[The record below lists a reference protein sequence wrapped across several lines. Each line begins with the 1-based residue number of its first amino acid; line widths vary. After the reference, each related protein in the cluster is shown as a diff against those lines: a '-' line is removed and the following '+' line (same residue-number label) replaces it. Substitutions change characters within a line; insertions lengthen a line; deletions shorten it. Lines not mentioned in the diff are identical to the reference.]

1 MHLMLR
7 IIDRY
12 LLRELAWSI
21 LAVTAILLLVTVG
34 GMVADLLNK
43 IAHGRVPSELLFALI
58 GLRTVD
64 ALTALLPL
72 AMFLGVLL
80 AYGRL
85 YRDSEMAVFA
95 ASGVDIVGLMRPL
108 LLLAAPATLLLAVVS
123 FWLAPASV
131 RLAQIL
137 MQEAS
142 RSLLVAGLEPGRFI
156 DLPGRDGIIYV
167 GGMSDDGTHFTKLF
181 VQSERK
187 DKDGKVNLDITTA
200 ETGSLYHDVEGSQR
214 FMEFDN
220 GFRVEGIPGQDDYRL
235 MRYVRNDV
243 KLPDTDAD
251 ANPDAIKRSAPTAV
265 LFAGDDLIQRAEL
278 QRRLSGPLSVL
289 VLMLLALPLAKSSPR
304 EPRYTRLVIA
314 ILAYLAYSPALTG
327 GRFLITS
334 GKLPPWLGLSW
345 VHILTVLIALYLLR
359 SGQKLRR
366 PRLSAGGQ

>member
-1 MHLMLR
+1 MLR

-34 GMVADLLNK
+34 GMVADLLTK
-43 IAHGRVPSELLFALI
+43 IARGRIPSELLLALI

-95 ASGVDIVGLMRPL
+95 ASGLDIVGLLRPL
-108 LLLAAPATLLLAVVS
+108 LLLAVPATLLLAVVS

-131 RLAQIL
+131 RLAQTL
-137 MQEAS
+137 LQEAS

-167 GGMSDDGTHFTKLF
+167 GGMSADGAHFSKLF

-187 DKDGKVNLDITTA
+187 DKDGKLNLDIITA

-214 FMEFDN
+214 FLEFDN
-220 GFRVEGIPGQDDYRL
+220 GFRVEAIPGQDDYRL

-251 ANPDAIKRSAPTAV
+251 ANPDAIKRSAPTAT
-265 LFAGDDLIQRAEL
+265 LLSGSEPLQRAEL
-278 QRRLSGPLSVL
+278 QWRLSAPMSLL

-304 EPRYTRLVIA
+304 EPRYARLLIA
-314 ILAYLAYSPALTG
+314 VACYLIYSPLLTF
-327 GRFLITS
+327 GRNLISS
-334 GKLPPWLGLSW
+334 GKVSPWVGLWW
-345 VHILTVLIALYLLR
+345 VHIPTVLIALFLLHR
-359 SGQKLRR
+359 GQQLRR
-366 PRLSAGGQ
+366 PRAPAGEQ